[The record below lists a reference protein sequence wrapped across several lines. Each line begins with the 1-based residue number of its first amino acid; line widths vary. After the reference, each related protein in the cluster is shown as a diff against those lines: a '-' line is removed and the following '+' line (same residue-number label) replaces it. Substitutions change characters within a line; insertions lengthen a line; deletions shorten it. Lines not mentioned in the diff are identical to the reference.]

1 MATPY
6 SDIYN
11 SFLGKITDYDMP
23 SLSAEF
29 QDSLLLGLLKSAIP
43 KFKVCLED
51 LSDRDDV
58 TLLEFTEDLTE
69 ESIDILSELM
79 LVEWL
84 QPQLYKS
91 EFFQNQL
98 GTKDFNF
105 YSPANL
111 LKEVRQTYFLAK
123 RNAEHMMINYSYY
136 NS

>member
-6 SDIYN
+6 SEIYN
-11 SFLGKITDYDMP
+11 SFLGKITDYDLP

-29 QDSLLLGLLKSAIP
+29 KDLFIFGLLKSAIP

-51 LSDRDDV
+51 LSDRDDT
-58 TLLEFTEDLTE
+58 TLLEFNETLSD

-79 LVEWL
+79 VVEWL

-91 EFFQNQL
+91 DFFQNQL
-98 GTKDFNF
+98 GTKDFSLF
-105 YSPANL
+105 SPANL

-123 RNAEHMMINYSYY
+123 QNAKNMMINYSYY
-136 NS
+136 N